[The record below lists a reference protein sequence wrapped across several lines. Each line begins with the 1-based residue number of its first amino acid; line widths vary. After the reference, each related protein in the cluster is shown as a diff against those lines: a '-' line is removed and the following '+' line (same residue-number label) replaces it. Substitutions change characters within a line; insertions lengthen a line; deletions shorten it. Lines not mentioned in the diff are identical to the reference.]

1 MSERKRGVLA
11 VHNHSLAF
19 GKLESIQFQH
29 QNVNMNKA
37 SFVDETKKNYYI
49 CGETYGYNL
58 TRYIHSSI
66 ALESPPRNRKSL
78 EYTIGCV
85 PIGAD

>member
-1 MSERKRGVLA
+1 MS
-11 VHNHSLAF
+11 S
-19 GKLESIQFQH
+19 
-29 QNVNMNKA
+29 VNKV
-37 SFVDETKKNYYI
+37 SFVDETKKRITIFAVKI
-49 CGETYGYNL
+49 CGYNL